1 MEAGLKKNLSYQTIY
16 QLLTIATPLIVTPY
30 VSRTLGSANI
40 GIYSYT
46 NSIAYYFV
54 MFALLGVAN
63 YGSRTIASL
72 SASLDKRSRAFFE
85 IYGFQF
91 IMGLLM
97 TSIYIVYL
105 LFICKYEIQ
114 ISSIQILYVLT
125 GIFDIS
131 WFFFGVEDVKPIVIK
146 NTIIK
151 LVSLFGIFIFAK
163 QPGDLWIYTLLLTGG
178 QLGGC
183 ISMWLSLKNKVNI
196 MMPTL
201 SGIKQ
206 HIIPNITLFIPVISI
221 SVYKTMDKIMIGAL
235 STDSQVGFYTNAEN
249 LINAPMGFV
258 TAVGTVMLPRITA
271 LLANNETERSVFY
284 FRKSL
289 SVTMCF
295 ICAASFGIIAV
306 APVFVPIYFGPWFE
320 ECIFLLEGQAIVLIF
335 IAWANIVRTQYLLP
349 HKKDHQY
356 IFSIILGAIVNIIL
370 NVILI
375 PRFQARGAL
384 VATIFAEGIVC
395 VIQSIEA
402 SKHICMRK
410 CLKENIPFLLM
421 GVMMF
426 AIVRRSLNWFGS
438 SFRGLIIEIAIG
450 VIVYILMLLLY
461 YFTTLKKRL

>member
-114 ISSIQILYVLT
+114 ISSIQILYVLN

-151 LVSLFGIFIFAK
+151 LVSLFGIFIFVK